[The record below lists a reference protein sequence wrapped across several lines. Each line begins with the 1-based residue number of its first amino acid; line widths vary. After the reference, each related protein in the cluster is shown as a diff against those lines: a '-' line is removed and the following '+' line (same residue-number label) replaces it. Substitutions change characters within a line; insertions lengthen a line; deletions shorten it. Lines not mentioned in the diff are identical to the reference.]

1 MKNGRMKDAFT
12 SMSRLRAHPIIA
24 ARDFYY
30 SVVIYE
36 EECKLSQNTTYF
48 SRLWDCF
55 SIPRIRRAN
64 YGASTVMIAQQM
76 CGINSKPQNSFLP
89 NAPPPSPDFGELTPC
104 LVISFYSSTIFTNV
118 GYTATQALYASLGYG
133 AIQVVFTI
141 PTLFLIDTK
150 GRRTLTL
157 ITFPI
162 MCITLLAAGL
172 SLLVPDTASKGAQIG
187 PVVLFVYLFTIA
199 YSLGEGPVAFQY
211 SAEVFP
217 TIQREQGMAWA
228 VCINNTFGKFQISSS
243 SSSSSPQGLYTYI
256 PIIRLRKLTLP
267 TPFTAGILSLTFP
280 RMTTVMTQTGAFGFY
295 AALNLIA
302 WFMIFAFVRETKQL
316 TLEEID
322 QVFSVP
328 TKEFLAYET
337 KTWLPYFFK
346 RHLLRRRVEKPPPI
360 IEKAD
365 RYSDEEDR
373 VAAGQDARNQ
383 LSYAPAGGI

>member
-89 NAPPPSPDFGELTPC
+89 KSPPSPDFGELTPC

-243 SSSSSPQGLYTYI
+243 SSSSSSPQGLYIYHHQTTKAN
-256 PIIRLRKLTLP
+256 II
-267 TPFTAGILSLTFP
+267 TPPSQP
-280 RMTTVMTQTGAFGFY
+280 
-295 AALNLIA
+295 
-302 WFMIFAFVRETKQL
+302 ESSPSHSP
-316 TLEEID
+316 E
-322 QVFSVP
+322 
-328 TKEFLAYET
+328 
-337 KTWLPYFFK
+337 
-346 RHLLRRRVEKPPPI
+346 
-360 IEKAD
+360 
-365 RYSDEEDR
+365 
-373 VAAGQDARNQ
+373 
-383 LSYAPAGGI
+383 